1 MFIPCNILNS
11 PFQPE
16 NIYLEFSAAYRKIV
30 SNSNIFYIFWEQ
42 FRFERLRAVL
52 SKWCLRYASSYCTIM
67 LLLFILVFT
76 QHEVHTIQDTI
87 YIMLQELYI
96 YIFRKW
102 WKPAPPSFLVIF
114 ISWNYI
120 KSSFNKYL
128 IWFNVQSQ
136 F

>member
-1 MFIPCNILNS
+1 MKYIL
-11 PFQPE
+11 E
-16 NIYLEFSAAYRKIV
+16 Y
-30 SNSNIFYIFWEQ
+30 
-42 FRFERLRAVL
+42 
-52 SKWCLRYASSYCTIM
+52 
-67 LLLFILVFT
+67 
-76 QHEVHTIQDTI
+76 TI

-96 YIFRKW
+96 YTFLENYENL
-102 WKPAPPSFLVIF
+102 PPPSFLVIF